1 MHTVHTILQARNS
14 AQANVHNTH
23 SAHNTTGTQYTFQ
36 RYTLYTSTTCTAHRT
51 NCIIHNVQ
59 AEHAH
64 NLNNYSIEKANV
76 NNVHKTQCTGQCEKY
91 TIRYI
96 HCTLQRSIISTSH
109 YLHFGKLTHL
119 TSYNCIDVYQ
129 SHLDFCLYS
138 MFEHLSALH
147 LYCI

>member
-1 MHTVHTILQARNS
+1 M
-14 AQANVHNTH
+14 
-23 SAHNTTGTQYTFQ
+23 YTK
-36 RYTLYTSTTCTAHRT
+36 
-51 NCIIHNVQ
+51 HNVQ
-59 AEHAH
+59 A
-64 NLNNYSIEKANV
+64 NV
-76 NNVHKTQCTGQCEKY
+76 KKY

-147 LYCI
+147 LYCLSTGGRHGGELVLNNG